1 MPHTWWHQWGQP
13 EPNQDPSIWQ
23 EYGMPALGAV
33 VGAPGVRHAL
43 QGMEAIHQRGVVP
56 IVSSALEPLPVAWE
70 EYQDVPPEVADA
82 PWYRPDLKFQQG
94 RVVPSFDQYV
104 TPEGDFSPGG
114 AFKQFMNV
122 NPLGITSNVG
132 SELFNLPQWQPDTL
146 RNQRIAEQAQIQE
159 METGQPVSQ
168 RERREI
174 GEDLYKLPPYTRGLA
189 EELPYLAV
197 PPAKAIRTG
206 LQGLRTGPVLA
217 NTGRLSQAAPAARA
231 SVRATEIALKPIE
244 IMEEAMVRAVSAPFT
259 TASAAIGAR
268 KARIEVERG
277 FQGLMDDGNKRIAD
291 YSKKSDAEKLAN
303 PEEPEV
309 VLDIINSVFET
320 WLPGSQAPYELTRG
334 GRIIRNPDG
343 VIPEKVPFRNAEEV
357 RNIVAPRVRARLE
370 EEARTGF
377 LRGTRR
383 SEPTTF
389 GNLDIQGQGPAEG
402 VDIVTSRGD
411 VPSTASG
418 DPDYYPD
425 YIPEQAAESRQVAG
439 SIIGRGVQDAVP
451 DTGPS
456 PLEIEQARRAGRPV
470 QPEPTTPVAAPTPTA
485 AAVPIQ
491 PRQRLIDRL
500 IKNKPESE
508 RWLSTPQG
516 QRYLDLLEYKNEQ
529 FGAMPMDTPSGDP
542 AAAAEFRKL
551 EREFSNQGKTP
562 DEIRMSDADMA
573 DARADDAAEFGEAP
587 TPTAAPAAGTETLIN
602 QGRRLSLNEDANPIV
617 AALMKIRDEGKVTSD
632 FVGDDEIARLRE
644 LGVVEADIDGKLR
657 VTNLKGFY
665 DEVDKM
671 STLGP
676 PVVRRFADEPLVDT
690 GTPSPAFEAWRAS
703 RPPSQPRPTSAVE
716 APVVEPGPV
725 TLTNKELIDSVA
737 NLINE
742 GVPTQTPMPREVAQ
756 GIERL
761 RGVSREKI
769 LDGDEFDWEAHYREN
784 RPQSVPEYNQN
795 RVTAEARIAEIEQ
808 GIASGLPQMWSSRLR
823 GGNTITTR
831 NALADMMKERYPL
844 APDTYVKLMFSYWD
858 SSFSLR
864 LLQDNYWRSKHPD
877 IAFRAGSGEDLVMQ
891 LSLASGAQS
900 KGTYG
905 YTNFIRR
912 KILPVLEQGVKESH
926 IERWMQIKHWRT
938 LLDMTENPMHPL
950 QRKNLPDIID
960 PDTKDVIKTKQG
972 DIATLRATLDG
983 WEQQIRKELDEVGEK
998 TGQENMFGVME
1009 GAARESVNQYTLM
1022 RSKLRNEGIISEEY
1036 HDYLAENFKWY
1047 NPIEYME
1054 YQLDNATK
1062 DIGKFRDITSK
1073 NGKNVTEDGI
1083 WELASEPDVLG
1094 ALPPLG
1100 ETMLRKFINTENRI
1114 ARNRVTRQVSRMAE
1128 EGQLIKNVSDD
1139 FKKVDPKTGET
1150 TLTKPTY
1157 QKDSGYFVFFEN
1169 GERQVYGG
1177 MDGGAVPKWLWDS
1190 VNGRS
1195 GLAIEGEDALLH
1207 TLASANGFF
1216 RSVYTTYNPLFFTRN
1231 ALLDSF
1237 TVFLR
1242 ANILPTTTMAKMMT
1256 GIYKAAV
1263 DGEDRLLDML
1273 KSVGA
1278 HQDRYYSADVTFSQ
1292 IQREI
1297 KQAGHNGATLVG
1309 PKTSPKQLSEIL
1321 RTTTGPKKFITRAKR
1336 AIPATGAVIEQAPRL
1351 AVMEKSLKK
1360 LIGKKEY
1367 NRIMK
1372 LPREKFEEEMSLAW
1386 RPEFDV
1392 NGNRIA
1398 QPGQGLPKRRSPL
1411 GTEGP
1416 LTEADSP
1423 IMGLMDSDELKHAG
1437 ANGLDA
1443 TLNFGRGGD
1452 KIRRWN
1458 NYILFLNAAMEGT
1471 KLPWRTLGIN
1481 MHPDIRPVKN
1491 PEVGGP
1497 QWEWGERNILES
1509 RRRGITGKNPDI
1521 VGDPRK
1527 AAMVMGTALTMYWGI
1542 QTGWNK
1548 QETFEGVPLY
1558 YDIPEYIRYNSM
1570 VFMLPA
1576 DRDEAG
1582 DYILDPMTGRPQLN
1596 YLVIPHKLREW
1607 NIFFQSATLLDE
1619 ITDQDML
1626 FDKSKFASQVWNS
1639 TSPVSDLP
1647 VPEALMVWGEQ
1658 MSGQDFWRDA
1668 PIVDEELQNME
1679 ASEQFDPNTS
1689 ETMRLIANQMP
1700 DVEVPLFNIPLDS
1713 PQRVDHLYNSI
1724 TGGSGRLV
1732 TSMTDYLI
1740 NAAHD
1745 LRNLESRPMEDK
1757 VQEYR
1762 EMDRIGRSEFKA
1774 SLSPQEYDAFEKELR
1789 MPRKEIP
1796 FWDAM
1801 KYSFYPERGG
1811 GLRQAGRVATAEGF
1825 RTPEGKLISQEQTD
1839 EAGRLL
1845 SKVRRSLTEQQME
1858 DDSKLG
1864 FWMKGENINTLSPKE
1879 WRDAKSEKWAKYE
1892 GAELAISNIY
1902 HRSIYAQDEE
1912 TRSAY
1917 YDSLYTA
1924 AGKMSDI
1931 RTGIDMLLD
1940 GYYAIEPVTSNP
1952 EATDWNDFFR
1962 ARDEYIENIR
1972 QSSSTTGDGL
1982 FELFER
1988 ALVAN
1993 DTPAEKTYDN
2003 VRQMLAPYWNVGA
2016 TIDDLYPGGNTSQK
2030 YPQLAEQWKTYKN
2043 LDRGRQQQ
2051 MYDSTPFIQ
2060 TLVKRRSELRKQMLL
2075 TNPDMDLALVFWY
2088 GDFHEG
2094 KTHEGIKLHRKYYG
2108 SGQGSFTPH
2117 IPVYS
2122 N

>member
-1 MPHTWWHQWGQP
+1 
-13 EPNQDPSIWQ
+13 
-23 EYGMPALGAV
+23 
-33 VGAPGVRHAL
+33 
-43 QGMEAIHQRGVVP
+43 
-56 IVSSALEPLPVAWE
+56 
-70 EYQDVPPEVADA
+70 
-82 PWYRPDLKFQQG
+82 G

-122 NPLGITSNVG
+122 NPLGIVSNVG
-132 SELFNLPQWQPDTL
+132 SELFDVPQWQPDTL
-146 RNQRIAEQAQIQE
+146 RNQRIAEQAQIRE

-197 PPAKAIRTG
+197 PPAKVMRTG
-206 LQGLRTGPVLA
+206 LQGLRTGPALA
-217 NTGRLSQAAPAARA
+217 NTGKLRQAAPAARA
-231 SVRATEIALKPIE
+231 SVRATEVALKPLE
-244 IMEEAMVRAVSAPFT
+244 VLEEGLARVVSAPFT

-268 KARIEVERG
+268 KARMEFERTLQK
-277 FQGLMDDGNKRIAD
+277 FTDNSNKTIAD
-291 YSKKSDAEKLAN
+291 RGEYILDPDTGEFLINPDTGEKVFRQMTPEYILERAN
-303 PEEPEV
+303 T
-309 VLDIINSVFET
+309 LFELM
-320 WLPGSQAPYELTRG
+320 LPGSRSPFMLSRGTRTTL
-334 GRIIRNPDG
+334 IRNPDG
-343 VIPEKVPFRNAEEV
+343 VIPEKVPFRNSEEV
-357 RNIVAPRVRARLE
+357 RAAAQELLKNQE
-370 EEARTGF
+370 
-377 LRGTRR
+377 
-383 SEPTTF
+383 
-389 GNLDIQGQGPAEG
+389 
-402 VDIVTSRGD
+402 
-411 VPSTASG
+411 
-418 DPDYYPD
+418 
-425 YIPEQAAESRQVAG
+425 AAESWARTTSTEGYTPAQTAESAQVAG
-439 SIIGRGVQDAVP
+439 SISGRGAVP
-451 DTGPS
+451 DTPS
-456 PLEIEQARRAGRPV
+456 ASEQYWLDVEQARRAARPV
-470 QPEPTTPVAAPTPTA
+470 QPEPTPAA
-485 AAVPIQ
+485 AAVPEPSPTPA
-491 PRQRLIDRL
+491 PRGQAARDELNRIEQEVID
-500 IKNKPESE
+500 NKAKVNSE
-508 RWLSTPQG
+508 QEAGTVNFQEN
-516 QRYLDLLEYKNEQ
+516 LDPIE
-529 FGAMPMDTPSGDP
+529 PSGYGQNILQIM
-542 AAAAEFRKL
+542 RKVT
-551 EREFSNQGKTP
+551 R
-562 DEIRMSDADMA
+562 
-573 DARADDAAEFGEAP
+573 GEALSDDELALWNRYSNGLDRNTPNRNTELRIQQADIIQKILDEP
-587 TPTAAPAAGTETLIN
+587 TPTAAPAARAETLIN
-602 QGRRLSLNEDANPIV
+602 QGRRLSLNEDNNPIV
-617 AALMKIRDEGKVTSD
+617 EGLMKIRDEGKVTSA
-632 FVGDDEIARLRE
+632 FNDDVARLRE
-644 LGVVEADIDGKLR
+644 LGVVEEEIGGKLR

-671 STLGP
+671 ST
-676 PVVRRFADEPLVDT
+676 RFTDEPSLD
-690 GTPSPAFEAWRAS
+690 
-703 RPPSQPRPTSAVE
+703 

-756 GIERL
+756 GIDRIRNQEARAQ
-761 RGVSREKI
+761 KI
-769 LDGDEFDWEAHYREN
+769 LDGDEFDWEAYYREN
-784 RPQSVPEYNQN
+784 RPQSVPEYHQN
-795 RVTAEARIAEIEQ
+795 RVTGEARIEDVEKS
-808 GIASGLPQMWSSRLR
+808 IASGLPQALYAVK
-823 GGNTITTR
+823 GGPPISTR
-831 NALADMMKERYPL
+831 NALTAMMKERYPL
-844 APDTYVKLMFSYWD
+844 APDTYVDLMFSYWD

-877 IAFRAGSGEDLVMQ
+877 IAFRAGSDEDLVMQ
-891 LSLASGAQS
+891 LSLAAGAQS

-926 IERWMQIKHWRT
+926 IERWMQINHWRR
-938 LLDMTENPMHPL
+938 LLDMTESPAHAL
-950 QRKNLPDIID
+950 QRKNLPDIVD
-960 PDTKDVIKTKQG
+960 PDSWNPKTRKWEVVLKTQQG
-972 DIATLRATLDG
+972 DIKALRATLDN
-983 WEQQIRKELDEVGEK
+983 WEQQIKRELDEVGK
-998 TGQENMFGVME
+998 QTGQENMFEVMN
-1009 GAARESVNQYTLM
+1009 GAALEAVEQYKLM

-1036 HDYLAENFKWY
+1036 HDYLAKNFEWY

-1054 YQLDNATK
+1054 YQLDNSTK
-1062 DIGKFRDITSK
+1062 NINLFKEIRSK
-1073 NGKNVTEDGI
+1073 NGNNVTEDGI
-1083 WELASEPDVLG
+1083 WELASDPNILG

-1114 ARNRVTRQVSRMAE
+1114 ARNRVTRQVATMAE
-1128 EGQLIKNVSDD
+1128 EGQLIKNVTDK
-1139 FKKVDPKTGET
+1139 FRTLDPKTGEEV
-1150 TLTKPTY
+1150 LTKPKY
-1157 QKDSGYFVFFEN
+1157 NPNRQSGYFVFFEN
-1169 GERQVYGG
+1169 GKRQVYGG
-1177 MDGGAVPKWLWDS
+1177 MDGEAVPKWLWDS
-1190 VNGRS
+1190 VNGRA
-1195 GLAIEGEDALLH
+1195 GLAIEGEDAVLQ

-1216 RSVYTTYNPLFFTRN
+1216 RSVFTTYNPLFFMRN

-1242 ANILPTTTMAKMMT
+1242 ANVLPTTTIAKMMT
-1256 GIYKAAV
+1256 GIYKAAI
-1263 DGEDRLLDML
+1263 DGENRALDML

-1278 HQDRYYSADVTFSQ
+1278 NQDRYYSVEVNFSQ
-1292 IQREI
+1292 IQKEI
-1297 KQAGHNGATLVG
+1297 KQAGHNGAILAN
-1309 PKTSPKQLSEIL
+1309 PNINQKQLSEML

-1372 LPREKFEEEMSLAW
+1372 LPREKFEEEMTLAW

-1398 QPGQGLPKRRSPL
+1398 QPGQGLPKRRSSL

-1423 IMGLMDSDELKHAG
+1423 IIGLADSDELRHAG

-1481 MHPDIRPVKN
+1481 MHPDIRPVQN
-1491 PEVGGP
+1491 PEIGGP
-1497 QWEWGERNILES
+1497 QWEWGVSGKEGAKVTRGVIES
-1509 RRRGITGKNPDI
+1509 GRRGITGKTADI

-1582 DYILDPMTGRPQLN
+1582 DYILDPRTGRPQLN

-1607 NIFFQSATLLDE
+1607 NMFFQSATLLDE

-1639 TSPVSDLP
+1639 TSPISDLP

-1700 DVEVPLFNIPLDS
+1700 DVEVPLFNIPLNS

-1811 GLRQAGRVATAEGF
+1811 GLREAGRVATAEGF

-1845 SKVRRSLTEQQME
+1845 SKVRRALTEQQME

-1864 FWMKGENINTLSPKE
+1864 SWMKGENINTLSPKE

-1912 TRSAY
+1912 TRNAY

-1924 AGKMSDI
+1924 AGKMSDM
-1931 RTGIDMLLD
+1931 RTGVDMLLA

-1972 QSSSTTGDGL
+1972 QASSTTGDGL

-1988 ALVAN
+1988 SLVAN

-2003 VRQMLAPYWNVGA
+2003 VRKMLAPYWNIGA
-2016 TIDDLYPGGNTSQK
+2016 TLDDLYPGGNTSQR

-2051 MYDSTPFIQ
+2051 MYDS
-2060 TLVKRRSELRKQMLL
+2060 
-2075 TNPDMDLALVFWY
+2075 
-2088 GDFHEG
+2088 
-2094 KTHEGIKLHRKYYG
+2094 
-2108 SGQGSFTPH
+2108 
-2117 IPVYS
+2117 
-2122 N
+2122 